1 MKRKILLTTIYIILL
16 VAISFTVILSL
27 RNYNLSLKQKKI
39 ELTNN
44 LELMSYNNID
54 SKEFSDLVSKVNNDF
69 IKGDYFLFKNGR
81 EVSSSTNDKN
91 LNKIITEKVNRYLS
105 ERPQIRESYIEVKNS
120 NNIYYIIKELS
131 DEKLLVGTFTYNS
144 MLSETLKTF
153 SFSILPIMLGLILIP
168 SFIRSVNSSLDD
180 NLFQISTHIKEFIES
195 GYYDIEVDSE
205 FDEFLYRIKSE
216 VSEVNE
222 NLYKIQSHVIAIDK
236 VTKNMNEGFII
247 INNEK
252 KVVSINE
259 SAVKLLN
266 ASYLVDYTDKKV
278 LNLCRDQDFQNAI
291 NNSLEN
297 EEYGFKQIHINER
310 HLKIYLNPIYS
321 RNRNIFG
328 LIILLL
334 DETKEY
340 ESEKIRR
347 EFSSNISHE
356 LKTPLTSISGY
367 AELLKSGEVNKENTI
382 KFSTIILDES
392 SRLIELID
400 EIISLSRL
408 EEKKLQEN
416 VTRIN
421 LLDLADET
429 VSNLALSINSKKI
442 KVNVIGDE
450 NLFINANLITIKELF
465 YNLIDNAIKYNV
477 DNGKIDILIF
487 ADESGNIILEFKDS
501 GIGISHKDQGRVF
514 ERFYMADK
522 SRSYNKKS
530 TGLGLSIVKHIV
542 EYYQGDIELKSQ
554 LNIGSTFKIT
564 LPKELRA

>member
-1 MKRKILLTTIYIILL
+1 MKRKILLTTVYVILL
-16 VAISFTVILSL
+16 VAISFTVITSLS
-27 RNYNLSLKQKKI
+27 NYNLNLKQKKI

-44 LELMSYNNID
+44 MELMSYNELD
-54 SKEFSDLVSKVNNDF
+54 SKEFSDLTSKVNNEF
-69 IKGDYFLFKNGR
+69 IKGDYFLFQNGK
-81 EVSSSTNDKN
+81 EISSSTNDKN
-91 LNKIITEKVNRYLS
+91 LNKIITEKVNRYLN

-120 NNIYYIIKELS
+120 DNIYYIIKELS
-131 DEKLLVGTFTYNS
+131 NEKLLVGTFTYKS
-144 MLSETLKTF
+144 MLSETLKTL
-153 SFSILPIMLGLILIP
+153 SFSILPIILGLILIP
-168 SFIRSVNSSLDD
+168 SFIRNLNSSVED
-180 NLFQISTHIKEFIES
+180 NLFQISSHIKEFIES

-222 NLYKIQSHVIAIDK
+222 NLFKIQSHIIAIDK
-236 VTKNMNEGFII
+236 VTKNMNEGLII

-252 KVVSINE
+252 KIVSINE

-266 ASYLVDYTDKKV
+266 ASNLVDYTDKKV

-297 EEYGFKQIHINER
+297 EEYGFKQIHINEK

-367 AELLKSGEVNKENTI
+367 AELLKSGEVNRENTI
-382 KFSTIILDES
+382 KFSTVILDES

-408 EEKKLQEN
+408 EEKNLQEK
-416 VTRIN
+416 VTKIH
-421 LLDLADET
+421 LIDLANET
-429 VSNLALSINSKKI
+429 VSNLNFSINSKKI

-450 NLFINANLITIKELF
+450 NLFINANMITIKELF
-465 YNLIDNAIKYNV
+465 YNLIDNAIKYNIE
-477 DNGKIDILIF
+477 NGKIDILIS
-487 ADESGNIILEFKDS
+487 ADETGNIILEFKDS
-501 GIGISHKDQGRVF
+501 GIGISHEDQRRVF
-514 ERFYMADK
+514 ERFYMTDK

-542 EYYQGDIELKSQ
+542 EYYNGTIELKSQ